1 MGTEVANLSYED
13 GDIKSQSYHP
23 QPPKSLSFT
32 WNKEKIDPCQL
43 PEKGNRENLTDKDEA
58 SALSGVHRR

>member
-13 GDIKSQSYHP
+13 GDIKSQSYRS

-32 WNKEKIDPCQL
+32 WNKEKTYSCQL
-43 PEKGNRENLTDKDEA
+43 LEKGNRENLTD
-58 SALSGVHRR
+58 